1 MQTTPSLR
9 STITRIPLILEV
21 GTVQTPLTTDKVAY
35 LGTGMTIENQI
46 FGVANA
52 SNQTALGIMGI
63 GPSSLD
69 GFNKSKPYGLILDSL
84 ATQGHIN
91 SRAFSLDLRD
101 YDNSTGTPRF
111 QGL

>member
-1 MQTTPSLR
+1 
-9 STITRIPLILEV
+9 
-21 GTVQTPLTTDKVAY
+21 
-35 LGTGMTIENQI
+35 MTIENQI

-69 GFNKSKPYGLILDSL
+69 GFNKSKPYSLILESL

-101 YDNSTGTPRF
+101 YDNSTGMARSHVWRSET
-111 QGL
+111 LSYATEVLTC